1 MTREDAQA
9 IYLQAKTSLQQEALD
24 SCWERYDLLPKA
36 VGGAIAIGGALVL
49 SAWLPGVGTWLA
61 WSMAA
66 TIAAGGTYIAGKEG
80 ASIERGD
87 NEAIS
92 RYIDD
97 ERMEKL
103 LKPFIEQI
111 QEGMAKKPLG
121 VVETQAQT
129 AETTM
134 PESGKSART
143 EPGSESAEPVTTAP
157 ALLPIAP
164 CQLDEA
170 APHLLLIGRTREGKS
185 ETLKHLIGSEERVWY
200 ITSKYTDQVPEHWAA
215 YRVGGR
221 ELPDQMAWILGK
233 WEAQIDRH
241 LSGQDTEREW
251 FVVDEAVG
259 IMQSLKTKGE
269 TKVERDYNTAIAGKL
284 RALIIELVTAGAA
297 VGAFVGLLSQT
308 GNSGP
313 LGVDLDLLKNF
324 SVVSCGKRKKAQM
337 ITSFEKL
344 TQLRLTP
351 EQNAQVLALA
361 GFWQLWENEGPTLS
375 QVPLSPLPLAP
386 VAPGPINDYDA
397 MRTPTP
403 DNPDAVDWA
412 GLVQQLVEQP
422 ATVQGLR
429 VAAQNVTGKSLGKG
443 GRAWQE
449 WKRDLVE
456 ELRTLDPDLVDR
468 LRDRYPDTPLG

>member
-1 MTREDAQA
+1 MSGDELILAMSNRATSRCYSKWMLPAQ
-9 IYLQAKTSLQQEALD
+9 
-24 SCWERYDLLPKA
+24 
-36 VGGAIAIGGALVL
+36 IGGCACILLWPLGAVAGSMGIVALVAMGAGSALAGLAMADQESARIVQGDRNALAQYL
-49 SAWLPGVGTWLA
+49 SDDDISEFKQLA
-61 WSMAA
+61 AA
-66 TIAAGGTYIAGKEG
+66 TAEPPKPMG
-80 ASIERGD
+80 A
-87 NEAIS
+87 
-92 RYIDD
+92 
-97 ERMEKL
+97 
-103 LKPFIEQI
+103 
-111 QEGMAKKPLG
+111 
-121 VVETQAQT
+121 VETEQPKT
-129 AETTM
+129 PEPTNTTQQ
-134 PESGKSART
+134 PEPT
-143 EPGSESAEPVTTAP
+143 SESDATAP
-157 ALLPIAP
+157 KLLPIAP
-164 CQLDEA
+164 CQLDDA

-200 ITSKYTDQVPEHWAA
+200 ITSKYTDQVPEHWTA

-221 ELPDQMAWILGK
+221 ELPDQMAWILAK

-241 LSGQDTEREW
+241 LSGQDTQREW

-269 TKVERDYNTAIAGKL
+269 TKADRDHNTAIAGKL
-284 RALIIELVTAGAA
+284 KALIIELVTAGAA

-351 EQNAQVLALA
+351 EQSAQVHGLT

-375 QVPLSPLPLAP
+375 QVPLSPLPIAP
-386 VAPGPINDYDA
+386 VAPGPVNDYDA
-397 MRTPTP
+397 MRCPTP
-403 DNPDAVDWA
+403 DNPDAVNWA
-412 GLVQQLVEQP
+412 GLLQQLLEQP
-422 ATVQGLR
+422 AEVLGLR

-449 WKRDLVE
+449 WKRELLA

-468 LRDRYPDTPLG
+468 LRERYPDTPLG